1 MPAMTIEEEAKAAL
15 RAYLKPPRMTD
26 EQAKRI
32 ADGYAITATRITREE
47 DAREYAESNG
57 GTRSC
62 CGFFGENLVNDD
74 HVMAMLISGDFM
86 QLAEER
92 ERILEETTQQ
102 ILEAFK

>member
-1 MPAMTIEEEAKAAL
+1 MTIEEEAKAAL
-15 RAYLKPPRMTD
+15 RAFFKSPRMTD

-32 ADGYAITATRITREE
+32 ADGYAIRATRITRED

-92 ERILEETTQQ
+92 ERILEETTTQ